1 MKKITFKLT
10 CFLSAALLFVLTSQ
24 KVHAQYQNSL
34 AFDATST
41 FVEVPA
47 ASALIAGPSTK
58 LSVSLWVYPT
68 HVPAGFPDFDG
79 FAGMRNDL
87 DADFYLVALSATNV
101 EARFRNSTGTFFTLN
116 YSGLQM
122 NTWQHFVLTYDNAKL
137 RLYKNGLRVDSIA
150 ATGNITNTTVPMFIG
165 DVKYQFTNF
174 FLGGKIDEFGLWN
187 KALNLA
193 EIKCIYKS
201 PIDISSPGLQL
212 YYDFN
217 QGIAGSSNLNV
228 TTLQPKFG
236 SILGTLNAFALTGT
250 ISNWVDGVVNYTPL
264 NVSLCAG
271 QSYVFNGQT
280 LTTTGSYSKVLA
292 AANGCDSVTVLTLK
306 IPDTSIVFSGNK
318 LQVDFVPGASYQ
330 WRNCTTNTAIAGA
343 TSNSYTPT
351 ANGSY
356 KVIVNLPGSPA
367 CIDSSTCYNLINLKA
382 AELSKENESIV
393 YPNPFENEFSILFSI
408 EQKQVE
414 LLLLDL
420 TGKEIE
426 RKVYENVKSIQSSY
440 ESLSQGLYFL
450 HIKSNAEATVVKLIK
465 K

>member
-1 MKKITFKLT
+1 MKKVTINFVYA
-10 CFLSAALLFVLTSQ
+10 LSVAILFVLAAQ
-24 KVHAQYQNSL
+24 KAHAQYQNSL

-47 ASALIAGPSTK
+47 ASAVIAGPNTK
-58 LSVSLWVYPT
+58 LSMSLWVYPT

-87 DADFYLVALSATNV
+87 DADFYLIALSATNV

-116 YSGLQM
+116 YNGLQM

-137 RLYKNGLRVDSIA
+137 RLYKNGVRVDSIA

-236 SILGTLNAFALTGT
+236 NILGTLNAFALTGT

-271 QSYVFNGQT
+271 QSYFFNGQT

-318 LQVDFVPGASYQ
+318 LQVDFVPGATYQ

-356 KVIVNLPGSPA
+356 KVVVTLPASPT
-367 CIDSSTCYNLINLKA
+367 CIDSSACFNLINLTA
-382 AELSKENESIV
+382 SALANDNTSIV
-393 YPNPFENEFSILFSI
+393 YPNPFENECTIRFSK

-414 LLLLDL
+414 LILLDL

-426 RKVYENVKSIQSSY
+426 RKVYENVKTIQASY
-440 ESLSQGLYFL
+440 ETLSPGVYFL
-450 HIKSNAEATVVKLIK
+450 HLKAATETKMIKVIK